1 MLLAHVVGNVVASL
15 KESRLTGMKLLL
27 VREVSEQPDS
37 GDVRPFVAV
46 DLVGAG
52 QGETVIVARG
62 MPAALAVADG
72 APIDA
77 AIVGIVDA
85 STPLLPSP
93 VGRQSARRDRGG

>member
-1 MLLAHVVGNVVASL
+1 MLLARVVGNVVASI
-15 KESRLTGMKLLL
+15 KEPRLTGMKLLL
-27 VREVSEQPDS
+27 VREATEEEDPIE
-37 GDVRPFVAV
+37 VRPFVAV

-62 MPAALAVADG
+62 MPAALAVGDG

-85 STPLLPSP
+85 ATVRLPSQ
-93 VGRQSARRDRGG
+93 VGRARGAHGG